1 MTQYT
6 YEWWWILQTSQKLSH
21 EDFDKIKLKISNCEY
36 FMKNLGADINL
47 PTVISLIFFNGPGN
61 KATTAI
67 SPNLLRCFVIYS
79 SGYSPKSCYFVKIY
93 LWENL
98 NLTDMQK
105 TVTLVNW

>member
-36 FMKNLGADINL
+36 FMKNFGADINL
-47 PTVISLIFFNGPGN
+47 PT